1 MGIRAQLVGES
12 LLQPERSSPKSVW
25 RCGSGE
31 APCRR
36 RSLVIPGLSPEEVQL
51 RLAESRAKLLDAGID
66 LEALSV
72 VEALP
77 APSDGGS

>member
-1 MGIRAQLVGES
+1 
-12 LLQPERSSPKSVW
+12 
-25 RCGSGE
+25 
-31 APCRR
+31 
-36 RSLVIPGLSPEEVQL
+36 VIPGLSPEEVQL

-77 APSDGGS
+77 GPSDGGS